1 MKTFDNAGI
10 AALLALTTVATV
22 MGIDGTLAAM
32 PAVAAAF
39 SATREDTQ
47 LTLSLFMLG
56 IAVGQLFHGPLSDR
70 FGRKPAIVA
79 GILLN
84 IAATVACA
92 LATSIEMLM
101 VARFVHGFAAATG
114 WIVSRAVVRDRF
126 ERSESARVISVMMF
140 FHAVAPL
147 TSPILGAELTAH
159 FGWQAMFVF
168 IAVFNVGVAAL
179 YIAVFRETIPARNP
193 NALRFAP
200 MIRSF
205 AEIARNGPFWGYTA
219 CSAAAYGF
227 LFSFLGASSYVII
240 TGFGESER
248 TYGLMFAACMTGS
261 LSGTFLGA
269 RLVTRWGADPLLRFG
284 MALAVCGGI
293 LMAALSWAGV
303 HEAWAVFVPMFFC
316 LMAFALIFPQSVAG
330 ALQPFPHIAGAASS
344 FIGFVQQIVGAA
356 TGVVVASL
364 SAGTQSAIAYGILFW
379 TLFGLAAYWGVVRRH
394 RTI

>member
-1 MKTFDNAGI
+1 LKTFDNAGI

-32 PAVAAAF
+32 PAITAAF
-39 SATREDTQ
+39 GVSREDTQ
-47 LTLSLFMLG
+47 LTLSLFMIG

-70 FGRKPAIVA
+70 VGRRPAILA

-84 IAATVACA
+84 VAATVACA
-92 LATSIEMLM
+92 TATSIEMLM
-101 VARFVHGFAAATG
+101 AARFVHGFAAATG

-126 ERSESARVISVMMF
+126 ERAQSARVISVMMF
-140 FHAVAPL
+140 FHAFAPL

-168 IAVFNVGVAAL
+168 IAVYNAGVAAL
-179 YIAVFRETIPARNP
+179 YFAVFRETIPARNP
-193 NALRFAP
+193 HALRIAP
-200 MIRSF
+200 MLRSF
-205 AEIARNGPFWGYTA
+205 AEISRSVPFWGYTA

-227 LFSFLGASSYVII
+227 LFSFLGASSHVII

-248 TYGLMFAACMTGS
+248 AYGIMFAACMTGS
-261 LSGTFLGA
+261 MSGTFLGA
-269 RLVTRWGADPLLRFG
+269 RLVTRWGPDPLLRFG

-293 LMAALSWAGV
+293 AMAVLSWAGV
-303 HEAWAVFVPMFFC
+303 REAWAVFAPMFFC
-316 LMAFALIFPQSVAG
+316 LTAFALIFPQSVAG

-364 SAGTQSAIAYGILFW
+364 SAGTQAAIAYGILFW
-379 TLFGLAAYWGVVRRH
+379 TLFGLGAYWAVVRRH
-394 RTI
+394 RTM